1 MEEEVKKEEEVKNQN
16 QLINSSSSSTP
27 IASTDNKLEQL
38 RNAIDDSAKRSEKF
52 QEVIQSAIKNSE
64 GFTALPDEFFNG
76 IKECGN
82 ILAFDGQLYTVKRD
96 TNGVIEVENISKK
109 LLEDAENKAKLKQR
123 QDLTATGTKGTKG
136 GKRRRTHKEKSV
148 KSLEKMSKKE
158 LIKMAKTMK
167 KM

>member
-1 MEEEVKKEEEVKNQN
+1 MDEITKKEEIDKSE
-16 QLINSSSSSTP
+16 LSSSSSTP

-38 RNAIDDSAKRSEKF
+38 RIAIDDSAKRSEKF

-123 QDLTATGTKGTKG
+123 QDLTATGSKTPGTKG